1 MVSLISIS
9 SLQNDIIVLENL
21 FSVYYNVS
29 ILKQEIRELMF
40 VKFLKNISESDIYV
54 SKNSDWYKIAKCLSS
69 LESCDILTQ
78 FKIKKMFV
86 TETKFLLN

>member
-1 MVSLISIS
+1 MYLRTQIG
-9 SLQNDIIVLENL
+9 
-21 FSVYYNVS
+21 
-29 ILKQEIRELMF
+29 
-40 VKFLKNISESDIYV
+40 
-54 SKNSDWYKIAKCLSS
+54 AKCLSS